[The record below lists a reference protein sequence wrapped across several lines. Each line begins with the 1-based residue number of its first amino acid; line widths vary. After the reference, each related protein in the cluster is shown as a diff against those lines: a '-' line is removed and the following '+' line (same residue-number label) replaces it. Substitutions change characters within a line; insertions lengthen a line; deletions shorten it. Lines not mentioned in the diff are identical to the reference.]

1 MGIEAEET
9 PASARQGRARAY
21 IEAGRDA
28 IGRGGVGL
36 EEAGNSFRKAA
47 ELMLSARV
55 EAAGLTAD
63 DVWRWRGAKAGRV
76 PLSAKDPSFSDYEVF
91 ARDNSLITESEYS
104 RYEDV
109 RRVGNASSHAGRR
122 GCRW

>member
-1 MGIEAEET
+1 MGIEAEEP
-9 PASARQGRARAY
+9 PASVRQGRARAY

-55 EAAGLTAD
+55 YSSTMKPTFRYAGF
-63 DVWRWRGAKAGRV
+63 RH
-76 PLSAKDPSFSDYEVF
+76 F
-91 ARDNSLITESEYS
+91 ARK
-104 RYEDV
+104 
-109 RRVGNASSHAGRR
+109 RRPAL
-122 GCRW
+122 

>member
-47 ELMLSARV
+47 
-55 EAAGLTAD
+55 
-63 DVWRWRGAKAGRV
+63 
-76 PLSAKDPSFSDYEVF
+76 VF
-91 ARDNSLITESEYS
+91 MSS
-104 RYEDV
+104 RQ
-109 RRVGNASSHAGRR
+109 
-122 GCRW
+122 